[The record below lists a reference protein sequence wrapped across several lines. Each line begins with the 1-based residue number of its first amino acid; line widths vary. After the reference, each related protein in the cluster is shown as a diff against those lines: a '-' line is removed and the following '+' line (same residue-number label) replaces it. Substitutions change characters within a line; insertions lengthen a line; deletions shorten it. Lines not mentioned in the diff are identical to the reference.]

1 MQLTEAIKGH
11 LLDLKI
17 SGASEK
23 HIAEVKREMERFR
36 VWCEKQGVMKLSE
49 VSHIVLKG
57 YIAYLQDLRVS
68 DTDSRVSLRGKK
80 VSPVTALDYMRK
92 VRSFF
97 FWAEREGYLEGPNP
111 VVRIPKIKVP
121 KLVKPVFTPEQ
132 MRDMLE
138 ACDVATPL
146 GFRDYIILLVFL
158 DSGIRVSELC
168 AMTLDSV
175 HEDYLLVFGK
185 GSKER
190 EVGISGTT
198 SREVFKYTYQ
208 FRRPHD
214 ENEKHLFLSY
224 RGKPLDRKA
233 IWEIIHDAA
242 ERAGIKGV
250 RSSPHTARHSFAKE
264 WLVKGGDLASLSR
277 LLGHTDI
284 QTTQIYMKTFQSH
297 EARSQ
302 HQRFSPVETNKLGR
316 RSTHS
321 RRTKKK
327 EDKP

>member
-1 MQLTEAIKGH
+1 MLLSEAIKGH

-17 SGASEK
+17 SGATEK
-23 HIAEVKREMERFR
+23 HQREVMRELERFR
-36 VWCEKQGVMKLSE
+36 IWCEKQGAIQLAAITP
-49 VSHIVLKG
+49 IVLKG
-57 YIAYLQDLRVS
+57 YISYLQDLRVS
-68 DTDSRVSLRGKK
+68 DGDSRISLRGKK
-80 VSPVTALDYMRK
+80 VSLVTAQDYMRK

-97 FWAEREGYLEGPNP
+97 FWAEREGYLDGPNP
-111 VVRIPKIKVP
+111 VMRVPKIKVP

-132 MRDMLE
+132 MQAMLDSS
-138 ACDVATPL
+138 DVTDTL
-146 GFRDYIILLVFL
+146 GFRDYTILLLFL
-158 DSGIRVSELC
+158 DTGIRVSELC
-168 AMTLDSV
+168 GLTLDSL
-175 HEDYLLVFGK
+175 HDGYLIVFGK

-198 SREVFKYTYQ
+198 ARELFKYVHQY
-208 FRRPHD
+208 RKPH
-214 ENEKHLFLSY
+214 EETEKHLFLSF

-233 IWEIIHDAA
+233 IWEIIHASA

-297 EARSQ
+297 EAREQ
-302 HQRFSPVETNKLGR
+302 HTKFSPVETNKLGR
-316 RSTHS
+316 RSAHQ
-321 RRTKKK
+321 RRGSKDKK
-327 EDKP
+327 P

>member
-1 MQLTEAIKGH
+1 MQLNDAIKGH

-17 SGASEK
+17 SGATEK
-23 HIAEVKREMERFR
+23 HINEVRRELERFR
-36 VWCEKQGVMKLSE
+36 VWCEAQGVTLLGD
-49 VSHIVLKG
+49 VSHVVLKG
-57 YIAYLQDLRVS
+57 YIAYLQDLTIS
-68 DTDSRVSLRGKK
+68 SSDSRVSLRGKK
-80 VSPVTALDYMRK
+80 VSAVTAQDYMRK

-97 FWAEREGYLEGPNP
+97 FWAEREGYLEGANP
-111 VVRIPKIKVP
+111 VMRVPKIKVP

-132 MRDMLE
+132 MHAMLE
-138 ACDVATPL
+138 SCDVSAPL
-146 GFRDYIILLVFL
+146 GFRDYTIMLVFL

-168 AMTLDSV
+168 GLTVENVRDG
-175 HEDYLLVFGK
+175 YLLVFGK

-198 SREVFKYTYQ
+198 ARELFKYIHQ
-208 FRRPHD
+208 IRKPHA
-214 ENEKHLFLSY
+214 ESEQHLFLSF

-233 IWEIIHDAA
+233 IWEIIHSAA

-297 EARSQ
+297 EARTQ
-302 HQRFSPVETNKLGR
+302 HGKFSPVETNKLGR
-316 RSTHS
+316 RSVH
-321 RRTKKK
+321 RRRGKQEKK
-327 EDKP
+327 P